1 MKEIPK
7 LKDAYDKVVIA
18 GSEKTNEQFWDEFL
32 KKNMQFKTEIFKGM
46 NPVFI
51 PYSTNEKEY
60 EDRYIHNQA
69 LILEGDETQTR
80 PRVQL
85 DVDFVRNMGM
95 FEMPSGYGT
104 YQSNQ
109 EIAAELD
116 REPHLKDVKGLA
128 L

>member
-1 MKEIPK
+1 
-7 LKDAYDKVVIA
+7 
-18 GSEKTNEQFWDEFL
+18 
-32 KKNMQFKTEIFKGM
+32 MQFKTEIFKGM

-69 LILEGDETQTR
+69 LILEGAGDDAFK

-85 DVDFVRNMGM
+85 DVDYVRNMGM
-95 FEMPSGYGT
+95 YEMPQGYGT